1 ERRLH
6 RRARHAVEMRHAGE
20 GQRHDDEE
28 DEDGQRDHDAE
39 DAEGTDPERPPDAHR
54 YWIEIRDGGQY
65 VAITLP
71 IRFLRGTVPHRRES
85 HDPLRLSPIMKYCPF
100 GNVSGS
106 WVKSSRRSGRP
117 YGTPRLL
124 PFM

>member
-1 ERRLH
+1 DVASARACEEVLDGEDPLLVRTLAARLRTRAVQRRLH

-20 GQRHDDEE
+20 GQRYDEEE

-39 DAEGTDPERPPDAHR
+39 DAECTDPERPPDTHR
-54 YWIEIRDGGQY
+54 YWIETRDGGQY

-85 HDPLRLSPIMKYCPF
+85 HDPLRLSPI
-100 GNVSGS
+100 
-106 WVKSSRRSGRP
+106 
-117 YGTPRLL
+117 
-124 PFM
+124 